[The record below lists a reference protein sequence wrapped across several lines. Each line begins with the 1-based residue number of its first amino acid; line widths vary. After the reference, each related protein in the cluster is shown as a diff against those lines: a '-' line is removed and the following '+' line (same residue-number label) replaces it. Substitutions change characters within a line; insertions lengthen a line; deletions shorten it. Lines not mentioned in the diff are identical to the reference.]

1 MLINH
6 TRIMK
11 YLLYVT
17 LVFSLFSC
25 KKEAVETYQG
35 KDGVSF
41 FAYTYQQLHTTAT
54 RSYSF
59 AFQKTVKTRDTMYIP
74 MRLTGKLSDQPRTVL
89 LKTAEGTTATAGVD
103 FELKEVTI
111 PPGVSMFN
119 YPLILIN
126 SVGMASNVY
135 KIVLEPAE
143 TKDFTLGTLGQTPR
157 TTTVQTEENF
167 RYLKIE
173 VSNMYTRPAYW
184 DVLEGD
190 FGEFSAGKY
199 KFMVKV
205 LDITDF
211 SYENIGL
218 DGYLNFPVTLRN
230 ALATYEAANG
240 PWLDEN
246 ENSQPISFP

>member
-1 MLINH
+1 
-6 TRIMK
+6 MK

-74 MRLTGKLSDQPRTVL
+74 LRLTGKLSDQPRTVL

-111 PPGVSMFN
+111 PPGVSLFN

-143 TKDFTLGTLGQTPR
+143 TRDFTLGTLGQTPP

-167 RYLKIE
+167 RYLKID

-184 DVLEGD
+184 DILEGD

-230 ALATYEAANG
+230 ALAAYEAANG

>member
-1 MLINH
+1 
-6 TRIMK
+6 MK

-17 LVFSLFSC
+17 IVFSLFSC

-41 FAYTYQQLHTTAT
+41 FAYTDQQLHTTAT

-74 MRLTGKLSDQPRTVL
+74 LRLTGKLSDQPRTVL

-103 FELKEVTI
+103 FELKEVAI

-119 YPLILIN
+119 YPLVLIN

-135 KIVLEPAE
+135 RIVLEPAE
-143 TKDFTLGTLGQTPR
+143 TKDFTLGTLGQTPP

-167 RYLKIE
+167 RYLKID

-184 DVLEGD
+184 DILEGD

-230 ALATYEAANG
+230 ALAAYEAANG

>member
-1 MLINH
+1 
-6 TRIMK
+6 MK

-25 KKEAVETYQG
+25 KKETVETYQG

-59 AFQKTVKTRDTMYIP
+59 AFQSTVKTRDTMYIP
-74 MRLTGKLSDQPRTVL
+74 LRITGNMTDQPRNVL

-103 FELKEVTI
+103 FELKEVAI
-111 PPGVSMFN
+111 PPGVSLFN

-143 TKDFTLGTLGQTPR
+143 TKDFTLGTLGQTPANS
-157 TTTVQTEENF
+157 TNLGTEENF

-173 VSNMYTRPAYW
+173 VSNMYSRPAYW

-190 FGEFSAGKY
+190 FGEFSAEKY

-205 LDITDF
+205 LGITDF
-211 SYENIGL
+211 SYDAIGL
-218 DGYLNFPVTLRN
+218 DGYLNYPVTLRN
-230 ALATYEAANG
+230 ALNTYETANG
-240 PWLDEN
+240 PLLDEN
-246 ENSQPISFP
+246 GKKISFP

>member
-1 MLINH
+1 MEINH

-11 YLLYVT
+11 YILYAT
-17 LVFSLFSC
+17 MVFSLFSC

-74 MRLTGKLSDQPRTVL
+74 LRLTGKLSDQPRTVL
-89 LKTAEGTTATAGVD
+89 LKTAEGTTATAGMD
-103 FELKEVTI
+103 FELKEVAI

-119 YPLILIN
+119 YPLVLIN

-143 TKDFTLGTLGQTPR
+143 TKDFTLGTLGQTPANS
-157 TTTVQTEENF
+157 VNQGTEENF
-167 RYLKIE
+167 RYLTIE
-173 VSNMYTRPAYW
+173 VSSMYTRPAYW
-184 DVLEGD
+184 DILDAD
-190 FGEFSAGKY
+190 FGEFSAEKY

-205 LDITDF
+205 LGITDF
-211 SYENIGL
+211 SYENIGF

-230 ALATYEAANG
+230 ALADYEAANG
-240 PWLDEN
+240 PLLDEN
-246 ENSQPISFP
+246 GNEISFP

>member
-1 MLINH
+1 MEINH

-17 LVFSLFSC
+17 MVFSLFSC

-35 KDGVSF
+35 KNGVSF

-59 AFQKTVKTRDTMYIP
+59 AFQSTVKTRDTMYIP
-74 MRLTGKLSDQPRTVL
+74 LRLTGKLSDQPRTVL
-89 LKTAEGTTATAGVD
+89 LKVAKGTTATAGVD

-111 PPGVSMFN
+111 PPGVSTFN
-119 YPLILIN
+119 YPLVLIN
-126 SVGMASNVY
+126 SAGMASNVY

-143 TKDFTLGTLGQTPR
+143 TKDFTLGTLGQTPGIN
-157 TTTVQTEENF
+157 QITEQNF
-167 RYLKIE
+167 RYLTIE
-173 VSNMYTRPAYW
+173 VSGMYTRPAYW
-184 DVLEGD
+184 DGLEAD
-190 FGEFSAGKY
+190 FGEFSAEKY

-205 LDITDF
+205 LGITDF

-218 DGYLNFPVTLRN
+218 AGSLNFPVTLRN
-230 ALATYEAANG
+230 ALAAYEAANG
-240 PWLDEN
+240 PLLDEN
-246 ENSQPISFP
+246 GQQISFP